1 MTRETRPSRKNAG
14 NTRGRPFQPGN
25 PGKPKGARHKLTL
38 IAERLMEDDAE
49 AVVASVL
56 AAAKSGDMTAARLV
70 LERIVPIRKGRPVAF
85 DLPAIET
92 PADVVKAVG
101 TLVSEVARGEL
112 TPEEAAT
119 VAGLLE
125 MYRRTIETCEIEQRL
140 SELEREASERK

>member
-1 MTRETRPSRKNAG
+1 
-14 NTRGRPFQPGN
+14 
-25 PGKPKGARHKLTL
+25 
-38 IAERLMEDDAE
+38 
-49 AVVASVL
+49 
-56 AAAKSGDMTAARLV
+56 MTAARLV

-101 TLVSEVARGEL
+101 ALVSEVARGEL